1 MTSGEK
7 DPQWYL
13 PHHPVINPNKPEKI
27 RRVCNAASR
36 FCQVSLNEVLVP
48 GPDFLSNL
56 IGIFLRFRL
65 FRVALTADI
74 EAMFMQI
81 GVPENEQKF
90 LRFLWRDGINDEI
103 EVYQYTR
110 HIFGGTSSPT
120 VANFSVQQGARDNR
134 LQFPLAFET
143 VFDSFYV
150 DDFLKSFL
158 SPENAFSVA
167 LQVKQKLD
175 SCGFNLTKF
184 MTNDE
189 ETFNRLSKNVSFD
202 KPNFNDMS
210 ETSVWGIQ
218 WDPKTD
224 SLGVCRVLTKLTT
237 DVITQRKILSAVS
250 GIFDPMG
257 FNSSFTI
264 RGRLILKQLWCVK
277 GQKWD
282 AAVPDE
288 IEVAFLE
295 WDVEKVNISDIKLER
310 CIFRSTLITNA
321 QLHVFVDASQS
332 AMCAV
337 IYLRAHCDQLLQIS
351 FFVGKYRVAPI
362 RATTIPKLELQAAL
376 IGLRLVTSIK
386 KFLPL
391 TIEETFFW
399 SDSSTVL
406 QWIGSSHKRLPV
418 FVANRVAE
426 ILDHSRVDERNF
438 VPGIQ
443 NPADIDTRGMKVTE
457 LKHSEWFSGRSF
469 LKFEKDQWPTKPEFD
484 STPESKTT
492 VCASALVQTT
502 EHKDAFDELFSKFS
516 CFNKLKRV
524 MGYVLRVRK
533 FFKRRQE
540 TSNNEA
546 KTL

>member
-1 MTSGEK
+1 MKRRYADSIRVDEQKGYVRRVTVEEMTSGEK

-48 GPDFLSNL
+48 GPDFLSDL
-56 IGIFLRFRL
+56 IGIFLQFRL

-237 DVITQRKILSAVS
+237 DVITQRKLLSAVS

-257 FNSSFTI
+257 FNSPFTI
-264 RGRLILKQLWCVK
+264 RGRLILKQLWRVK

-351 FFVGKYRVAPI
+351 FLVGKCRVAPI
-362 RATTIPKLELQAAL
+362 RETTIPKLELQAAL

-391 TIEETFFW
+391 TIEENFFW

-438 VPGIQ
+438 VP
-443 NPADIDTRGMKVTE
+443 
-457 LKHSEWFSGRSF
+457 
-469 LKFEKDQWPTKPEFD
+469 
-484 STPESKTT
+484 
-492 VCASALVQTT
+492 
-502 EHKDAFDELFSKFS
+502 
-516 CFNKLKRV
+516 
-524 MGYVLRVRK
+524 
-533 FFKRRQE
+533 
-540 TSNNEA
+540 
-546 KTL
+546 